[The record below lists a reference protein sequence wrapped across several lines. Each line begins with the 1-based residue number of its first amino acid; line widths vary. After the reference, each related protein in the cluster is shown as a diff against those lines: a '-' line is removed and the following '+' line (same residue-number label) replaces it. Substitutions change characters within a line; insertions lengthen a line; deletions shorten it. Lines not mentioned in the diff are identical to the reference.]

1 MEARKILIVDDDVDL
16 CDSLKAIL
24 NNAGYTATTAT
35 SRAEGMAKMKAD
47 QPDLLILDVMMET
60 WHDGFEMSREL
71 KQDQQL
77 RQTPIL
83 MLTSVEE
90 RTGVPVKS
98 SAGDPDWLPVD
109 GFLDKPVEPDVL
121 LVEIEKLLKSAQA

>member
-1 MEARKILIVDDDVDL
+1 MEPRKILVVDDDVDL

-24 NNAGYTATTAT
+24 EGAGYAASTA
-35 SRAEGMAKMKAD
+35 SNRAEGMAKMKAER
-47 QPDLLILDVMMET
+47 PDLLVLDVMMET

-71 KQDQQL
+71 KKDQNL
-77 RQTPIL
+77 CHTPIL

-90 RTGVPVKS
+90 RTGVQVKS

-121 LVEIEKLLKSAQA
+121 LVEIEKLLESAKA

>member
-1 MEARKILIVDDDVDL
+1 MEARKILVIDDDVDL

-24 NNAGYTATTAT
+24 ETAGYAAMTAS
-35 SRAEGMAKMKAD
+35 SRAEGMEKMKTER
-47 QPDLLILDVMMET
+47 PDLLVLDVMMET

-71 KQDQQL
+71 KQDPEL

-90 RTGVPVKS
+90 RTGVEVKP
-98 SAGDPDWLPVD
+98 SAGDPDWLPVE
-109 GFLDKPVEPDVL
+109 GFLDKPVEPEVL
-121 LVEIEKLLKSAQA
+121 LAEIEKLLGSG